1 MNLKSVQNKYDLL
14 TMRERFALLHA
25 ASIRKDEIEC
35 GAVHAASQRVTYRVY
50 DFHFLAEKV
59 FFLHNIN
66 LLERLNHQAMYR
78 LFSEFSEFSEFDDD
92 RLERYLDSAQLAAYL
107 YVLET
112 DAWKNVGEEFGF
124 DVPSYRERIA
134 EDSLAV
140 GQMEFLDVVLR
151 GAAFNVEGARKV
163 LARNVSEDAAKD
175 IKTLESVMEQYRSI
189 LTECN

>member
-35 GAVHAASQRVTYRVY
+35 GAVHAASQRVTYRVF

-59 FFLHNIN
+59 LLLHNIN
-66 LLERLNHQAMYR
+66 LLERLNHQAMFK
-78 LFSEFSEFSEFDDD
+78 LFNDFHEFDDE
-92 RLERYLDSAQLAAYL
+92 RTARYLDSTQLAAYL

-124 DVPSYRERIA
+124 DVPSFREHLA
-134 EDSLAV
+134 EESLV
-140 GQMEFLDVVLR
+140 IRQMEFLDVVLR

-163 LARNVSEDAAKD
+163 IARYVSVDAAKD
-175 IKTLESVMEQYRSI
+175 IKTLESVTEQYRSI
-189 LTECN
+189 LNACI

>member
-1 MNLKSVQNKYDLL
+1 MNLKSVQNNYDLL
-14 TMRERFALLHA
+14 TVRERFALLHA
-25 ASIRKDEIEC
+25 ASLRKDEPEC
-35 GAVHAASQRVTYRVY
+35 GAIHAASQRVTFRVY

-66 LLERLNHQAMYR
+66 LLERLNHQATYR
-78 LFSEFSEFSEFDDD
+78 LLSEFDEFDD
-92 RLERYLDSAQLAAYL
+92 ERTERYLDSAQLAAYL

-140 GQMEFLDVVLR
+140 RQMEFLDVVIR
-151 GAAFNVEGARKV
+151 GAAFNEDAAKKV
-163 LARNVSEDAAKD
+163 LARNTSEELAKD